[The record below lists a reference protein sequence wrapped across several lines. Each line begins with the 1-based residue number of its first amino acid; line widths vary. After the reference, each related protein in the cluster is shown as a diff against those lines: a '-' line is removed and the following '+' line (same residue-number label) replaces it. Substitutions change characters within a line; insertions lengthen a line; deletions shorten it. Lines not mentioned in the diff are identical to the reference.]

1 MSNYILS
8 AELTLKDKFSIG
20 IEKAEKGSKKLGR
33 TLDNLKREIFAFDR
47 NFSNAGSVVKRAAKD
62 LGIGAGEIER
72 AVSKVGISTLKLGS
86 IVAKLGAA
94 GVSGVAGAGAYAI
107 KSAADMERYRSV
119 LEAVL
124 KDEQKAANT
133 MSWANKFANS
143 TPYQNEEVIEGV
155 VRLSSAGIAKEDM
168 SYIGDLAAAAGKPLM
183 QAVEAIIDARTGE
196 LERLKELNVTK
207 DDIMK
212 HAAKIGDGDLFNTK
226 GQITDFEAFRVV
238 LKDLIELKFGGTME
252 KNADT
257 FYGAMSTTIGT
268 IKSAITQIA
277 GIGLDGKTI
286 AGSMFDYIR
295 NKAID
300 FRTTIE
306 KMQEDGSLDR
316 LTQKVGKTFADII
329 PDIEHAAD
337 VLKKNWKPENVES
350 IIKGTGSVIGELG
363 QSVTATSNLI
373 QNFPDKGIGAFSK
386 FADELPPVTKR
397 IISVVGAAALAIT
410 AFRAAAGDPIAIG
423 KLVIGGTLGA
433 SYVASKGL
441 SSLILG
447 INDKYES
454 WKHGY
459 NVEPVVANWDTWKDD
474 KELINKLS
482 TGDDPI
488 GAITGRST
496 ADLLGNLY
504 NYQPSTNNNSPFLP
518 SQTNAGTFKGNVNF
532 NSTVNI
538 NGSNLSPEETKDTV
552 KKVLKEEV
560 NSLYYKIMSG
570 DELYKIY

>member
-8 AELTLKDKFSIG
+8 ATLELNDRFTSVV
-20 IEKAEKGSKKLGR
+20 EKARRNITGFER
-33 TLDNLKREIFAFDR
+33 TFQNT
-47 NFSNAGSVVKRAAKD
+47 GSVVTSAARKIESGIDRVEKRANGLVK
-62 LGIGAGEIER
+62 
-72 AVSKVGISTLKLGS
+72 S
-86 IVAKLGAA
+86 IAKLGVA
-94 GVSGVAGAGAYAI
+94 GVTGVSAAGAYAI

-124 KDEQKAANT
+124 KDEEKAANT

-155 VRLSSAGIAKEDM
+155 VRLSSAGLAKENM
-168 SYIGDLAAAAGKPLM
+168 TFVGDLAAAAGKPLM
-183 QAVEAIIDARTGE
+183 QAVEAILDAQTGE
-196 LERLKELNVTK
+196 LERLKELNITK
-207 DDIMK
+207 DMIK
-212 HAAKIGDGDLFNTK
+212 EHAAKIGDGDLINAK
-226 GQITDFEAFRVV
+226 GQITDLKAFNIV
-238 LKDLIELKFGGTME
+238 LKDLVELKFGGTME

-277 GIGLDGKTI
+277 GIGLDGKIIT
-286 AGSMFDYIR
+286 GSMFDYIR
-295 NKAID
+295 NKAIE
-300 FRTTIE
+300 FRSTIE
-306 KMQEDGSLDR
+306 KMQEDGSLEN
-316 LTQKVGKTFADII
+316 LTQKIGKTFADII
-329 PDIEHAAD
+329 PDVENAVD
-337 VLKKNWKPENVES
+337 VLKKNWKPENIES

-373 QNFPDKGIGAFSK
+373 QNFPDEGIGAFSK

-433 SYVASKGL
+433 SYIASKGL

-459 NVEPVVANWDTWKDD
+459 NVEPVVTNWDTWKED
-474 KELINKLS
+474 KKLITKLET
-482 TGDDPI
+482 TGEDPL
-488 GAITGRST
+488 GNITGIST
-496 ADLLGNLY
+496 ADSLRNLY
-504 NYQPSTNNNSPFLP
+504 NYNKPTPSQNNNPFFPSKANAQAFTGDINFSPNI
-518 SQTNAGTFKGNVNF
+518 T
-532 NSTVNI
+532 I
-538 NGSNLSPEETKDTV
+538 NGSNLS
-552 KKVLKEEV
+552 KEEMEEAARNAINKEFKDLKFKMMGGV
-560 NSLYYKIMSG
+560 KFYGI
-570 DELYKIY
+570 D